1 VSDKFDRLA
10 NEFKPDALGI
20 EESRVPFATH
30 AALYVAL
37 GLIVIG
43 VIWAFVG
50 RVDRIV
56 IGEGK
61 VATRTPMMVM
71 QPFTTSRIVSIDVQA
86 GDHVTKGQVLARFD
100 PAFAQADVA
109 ALQQKV
115 VSLTAQAERLEAQL
129 AGKPFIAGANADPE
143 RLAQAQ
149 IYAQEAGDFNAQLN
163 QRASRMG
170 QIESE
175 LRSNQAAIPG
185 IQQQLGVANQ
195 VMSMQQRLQREQA
208 AATLDVLRAQ
218 SSQIDSTMK
227 LRNTQGEVQRLTNQ
241 RAESQHERQ
250 AFLDKWRSERTQQL
264 VETRRQIAEASETL
278 TKATRMREFT
288 EITAP
293 VNGTVL
299 EVADR
304 SIGSTLRE
312 AETLLTLV
320 PDDADLYVEAMVQ
333 SRDVSYLKLGD
344 TVRVKLESYPFQR
357 FGTLEGSLAEIS
369 PDSISQQQGENAPAR
384 LVYRVQVRLAA
395 KPSETLSRGIRLKP
409 GLVATAEIKTG
420 DRTIASYVLDPVLK
434 IADESLRE
442 P

>member
-1 VSDKFDRLA
+1 MSGKFERLA
-10 NEFKPDALGI
+10 NSFKPDAVGI
-20 EESRVPFATH
+20 EESRVPIATH

-37 GLIVIG
+37 ALIVIG

-56 IGEGK
+56 IGQGK
-61 VATRTPMMVM
+61 IATRSAMLVM

-115 VSLTAQAERLEAQL
+115 ASLAVQAERLEAQL
-129 AGKPFIAGANADPE
+129 SGRSFTAGPNADPE

-149 IYAQEAGDFNAQLN
+149 IFAQELGDYQAQLN
-163 QRASRMG
+163 QRASRLG

-175 LRSNQAAIPG
+175 LRANQAALPS

-218 SSQIDSTMK
+218 SSQIDSSMR

-250 AFLDKWRSERTQQL
+250 AFLDKWRSDHTQQL
-264 VETRRQIAEASETL
+264 VDTRRELAEASETL
-278 TKATRMREFT
+278 NKASRMREFT

-293 VNGTVL
+293 VDGTVL

-304 SIGSTLRE
+304 SIGSVLRE
-312 AETLLTLV
+312 AETLMTLV
-320 PDDADLYVEAMVQ
+320 PDNADLYVEAMVP

-357 FGTLEGSLAEIS
+357 FGTLDGTLSEIS
-369 PDSISQQQGENAPAR
+369 PDSISQQEGENGPTR
-384 LVYRVQVRLAA
+384 LVYRVQVQLAA
-395 KPSETLSRGIRLKP
+395 KPAETAARGIRLKP

-434 IADESLRE
+434 ITDESLRE